1 MLAITIPGSSVAR
14 SHAPPLG
21 TRHNDSSQ
29 SSDRDAGI
37 AIEQYGRTEG
47 GGPVSIP
54 IAAPDLGAREL
65 SRAIDVVESG
75 RLADGP
81 AVREFETAFSDYCDA
96 THGVAAANGTAALTT
111 ALRSLGIGAGD
122 VVVTTPLSFVAT
134 ANAARLVGATPV
146 FADVDPARYTLDP
159 DAVRATIEDY
169 DGEVDCIVAVHL
181 YGLPAPMDELGSIA
195 EEYDVPLLEDAA
207 QAHGAEIAGQPVGS
221 LGDAACFSFYP
232 TKNATTGEGGMI
244 VTDDDAIAAR
254 ARRYVNHGRSDA
266 DVHESVGHNLRMTSL
281 AAAIGGA
288 QLRKLPRYTAARR
301 RAAERYTEALEAT
314 PSVLAPIEPAG
325 TRHVYHQYTVRT
337 PDREAL
343 RSYLERN
350 GVDSGIYYP
359 TPIHRQPAYDRPA
372 TLPVAEQ
379 AAEEV
384 LSIPVHPGLSAA
396 EVDSIAELLAAFDP
410 EAA

>member
-1 MLAITIPGSSVAR
+1 M
-14 SHAPPLG
+14 
-21 TRHNDSSQ
+21 
-29 SSDRDAGI
+29 
-37 AIEQYGRTEG
+37 
-47 GGPVSIP
+47 SIP

-65 SRAIDVVESG
+65 SRAIDVAESG

-81 AVREFETAFSDYCDA
+81 VVREFETAFSDYCDA
-96 THGVAAANGTAALTT
+96 SHGVAAANGTAALTT
-111 ALRSLGIGAGD
+111 ALRSLGVGAGD

-146 FADVDPARYTLDP
+146 FADVDPERYTLDP
-159 DAVRATIEDY
+159 DAVRATIEEYGGD
-169 DGEVDCIVAVHL
+169 VSCIVAVHL

-195 EEYDVPLLEDAA
+195 DEYDVPLLEDAA

-232 TKNATTGEGGMI
+232 TKNATTGEGGML
-244 VTDDDAIAAR
+244 VTDDDGVAER
-254 ARRYVNHGRSDA
+254 ARRFVNHGRSDA

-281 AAAIGGA
+281 AASIGGA

-301 RAAERYTEALEAT
+301 RAAGQYTEALEET

-337 PDREAL
+337 PHRDDLQA
-343 RSYLERN
+343 YLDRN
-350 GVDSGIYYP
+350 GVDTGIYYP
-359 TPIHRQPAYDRPA
+359 TPIHRQPAYDRPS
-372 TLPVAEQ
+372 TLPVAER

-384 LSIPVHPGLSAA
+384 LSLPVHPGLSAA
-396 EVDSIAELLAAFDP
+396 EIESIAELLAAYDP
-410 EAA
+410 EGS